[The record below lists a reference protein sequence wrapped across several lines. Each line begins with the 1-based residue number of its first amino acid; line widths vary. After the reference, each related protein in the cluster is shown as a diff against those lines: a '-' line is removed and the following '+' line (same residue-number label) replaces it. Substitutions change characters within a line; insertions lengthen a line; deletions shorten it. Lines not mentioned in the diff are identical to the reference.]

1 VLREANCQTDAAS
14 NRAKQMVLIYDRKN
28 ASRDADPSP
37 QYVAIDPDD
46 YVPLIIDGAAKI
58 GSDSDGKSM
67 LSVTLARENVAKLE
81 AFTRSH
87 LGGKVANVIGGQI
100 VTLHKVRA
108 VIPDGQLQITR
119 CEDDACRMIWSELS
133 PWPTI
138 TDIDGHRHQPF
149 EQPDVKAVVMVFVLA
164 DCPIANSY
172 VPKLNRMNDEFVKQG
187 VRFFLVESD
196 LNATVEHVRAH
207 AQSYEI
213 AAPVLLDSE
222 HVWVKLAGVTKTPEA
237 AVFVPDGRM
246 PYRGR
251 IDDQYAAL
259 GKRRAEATSF
269 DLEEAIKAVL
279 AGRSVEHPL
288 TDAIGCFIPE

>member
-1 VLREANCQTDAAS
+1 MTAMKTRSYWHLISCLIALASSLGCADRGASESRDTVLPPTTSNSAVPPNGVYAVLREANCQTDAAS

-164 DCPIANSY
+164 DCPIA
-172 VPKLNRMNDEFVKQG
+172 KQ
-187 VRFFLVESD
+187 
-196 LNATVEHVRAH
+196 
-207 AQSYEI
+207 
-213 AAPVLLDSE
+213 
-222 HVWVKLAGVTKTPEA
+222 
-237 AVFVPDGRM
+237 
-246 PYRGR
+246 
-251 IDDQYAAL
+251 
-259 GKRRAEATSF
+259 
-269 DLEEAIKAVL
+269 AIP
-279 AGRSVEHPL
+279 R
-288 TDAIGCFIPE
+288 